1 MLLWAHCSD
10 TAVVERGEPRL
21 TQDRQRRETER
32 EAKREAERE
41 SNRER
46 DRKGERGERERAQGR
61 ARRVVDKAQGSAV
74 TYIFCFRAPKTH
86 FDPGK
91 TLGRAHSQPL
101 AS

>member
-74 TYIFCFRAPKTH
+74 TSQLLSGLPEPAVSRQ
-86 FDPGK
+86 DDQ
-91 TLGRAHSQPL
+91 AH
-101 AS
+101 ATKDG